1 MNRIITQFPKDSAR
15 PVKKARNGATN
26 IIVDTDGTLLIQSF
40 DGTTV
45 APIPAVQYAV
55 YTVKTTIPASGVTS
69 LNSTPVTI
77 VPSPGAGAFIE
88 PISAVM
94 YLHNATTPYSANT
107 GVTIQFD
114 TLTSPVFT
122 IGIADTPTVAGQLRA
137 CVPYKPDTGESNII
151 SNKNLNL
158 WAPSGNPSGGDG
170 ALTIWLTYKIVSL

>member
-45 APIPAVQYAV
+45 APIPAIQYAV
-55 YTVKTTIPASGVTS
+55 YTVKVSVPTSGVTN
-69 LNSTPVTI
+69 LNSTPVVI
-77 VPSPGAGAFIE
+77 VPSPGVGSFIE
-88 PISAVM
+88 PLGATM
-94 YLHNATTPYSANT
+94 YLHNATTAYSANT

-114 TLTSPVFT
+114 TLSSPVFNM
-122 IGIADTPTVAGQLRA
+122 GIADAPTVAGQFRA
-137 CVPYKPDTGESNII
+137 CAPYKPNNGDSNII

-158 WAPSGNPSGGDG
+158 WAPAGNPTGGDG
-170 ALTIWLTYKIVSL
+170 ALTIWLTYKVVSL